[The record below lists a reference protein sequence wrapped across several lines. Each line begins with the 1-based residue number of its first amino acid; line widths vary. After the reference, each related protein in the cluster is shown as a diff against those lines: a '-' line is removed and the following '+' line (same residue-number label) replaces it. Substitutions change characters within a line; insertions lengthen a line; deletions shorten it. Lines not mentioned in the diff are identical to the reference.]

1 MAVAKVSG
9 FGSADELA
17 INTIRFLAIDAVE
30 KANSGHPGM
39 PMGDAPMAYV
49 LWRHFLRHNPGNP
62 AWHNRD
68 RFVLSAGHGSMLLY
82 SLLHLTGYNLPLD
95 ELKGFR
101 QWGSHTP
108 GHPEYDLEIGIE
120 TTTGPL
126 GQGFAT
132 GVGMAMAEKYLA
144 ERYNRPGYDIFDY
157 HIYSIVSDGDL
168 MEGVTNEAASLAGHL
183 GLGKLI
189 YLYSDNK
196 ITIEGGTE
204 LSFTE
209 DVGKRFEALKWHVQK
224 AGGNDLEGIARAIE
238 AAKAE
243 KGRPSIIIARTN
255 IGFGSGKQ
263 DSNEAHGAPL
273 GKDEVRATKEKL
285 GWPLTPDFF
294 IPDEV
299 KKGMDARKKGE
310 SLEKEWTGLVER
322 YGREYPEEAAEL
334 KGLLDREGRQCS
346 DWASALPSFAPK
358 DGPMATRS
366 ASGKVLNAIAGKTP
380 FLLGGSADLAPSTNT
395 HLKGFTDFMPG
406 SSGRNIHFG
415 VREHAMG
422 SILNGMALSRILV
435 PYGATFL
442 IFSDYMKPAIRLSA
456 IMGLQTIFVLTHD
469 SIGLGED
476 GPTHQ
481 PIEQLSNLRSIP
493 GLTVIRPSDAAEVA
507 VAWKEALTRQNPT
520 ALILTRQN
528 LPVIDRSRFSPAE
541 GLSKGAYVLADP
553 SEGEPEIILMAT
565 GSEVHLALE
574 SFEELNRRGVRARV
588 VAMPSWELFEA
599 QDEGY
604 RASVLPPHIKAR
616 VSIEAGSTAGWHRYV
631 GLDGEAVGIDR
642 FGASAPYK
650 TLFEKFGFTSK
661 DVTAKALSLL
671 NKGKGLYLDRI

>member
-1 MAVAKVSG
+1 MAETKVSN

-49 LWRHFLRHNPGNP
+49 LWKHFLRHNPKNP

-82 SLLHLTGYNLPLD
+82 SLLHLSGYNLPLD

-108 GHPEYDLEIGIE
+108 GHPEYDLKIGIE

-132 GVGMAMAEKYLA
+132 GVGMAMAERYLA
-144 ERYNRPGYDIFDY
+144 ERYNRPGHDIFDY

-224 AGGNDLEGIARAIE
+224 AGGNDLGGIAKAIE
-238 AAKAE
+238 AAKEE

-263 DSNEAHGAPL
+263 DSCEAHGAPL
-273 GKDEVRATKEKL
+273 GKDEVRATKERL

-294 IPDEV
+294 IPDDV

-310 SLEKEWTGLVER
+310 TLEKEWMGLVER
-322 YGREYPEEAAEL
+322 YGREYPIEAAEL
-334 KGLLDREGRQCS
+334 KGLLDGRQCS
-346 DWASALPSFAPK
+346 DWTSALPSFAPK

-366 ASGKVLNAIAGKTP
+366 ASGKVLNAIAARTP

-395 HLKGFTDFMPG
+395 HLKGFPDFMPG

-422 SILNGMALSRILV
+422 SILNGIALSGILV

-456 IMGLQTIFVLTHD
+456 IMGLQTILVLTHD

-493 GLTVIRPSDAAEVA
+493 GLTVIRPSDAAEVS
-507 VAWKEALTRQNPT
+507 VAWKEALTRQGPT

-528 LPVIDRSRFSPAE
+528 LPIIDRGRFSPAE

-553 SEGEPEIILMAT
+553 SEGEPEIILMST

-574 SFEELNRRGVRARV
+574 SFEELSKRGVRARV

-599 QDEGY
+599 QNEDY

-616 VSIEAGSTAGWHRYV
+616 VSIEAGSVVGWHRYV
-631 GLDGEAVGIDR
+631 GLDGEAIGMNR